1 MKKIILIHFQ
11 PRFEE
16 KDLDAFTFHLGK
28 NRFDHNLSDNLI
40 PIIPRDNAGRY
51 VVKMFDN
58 TFCID
63 NKLIIEASTDLT
75 KFELIYLDTIRIPI
89 KLEPEITLDIVKI
102 GKNLI

>member
-1 MKKIILIHFQ
+1 
-11 PRFEE
+11 
-16 KDLDAFTFHLGK
+16 
-28 NRFDHNLSDNLI
+28 
-40 PIIPRDNAGRY
+40 
-51 VVKMFDN
+51 MFDN

-102 GKNLI
+102 GKNLILSLLFLFY